1 MYTKITLFVAS
12 IIAVVIYSTFKF
24 IPINAKEKVVAITQI
39 APHPSLDLIR
49 KGIEEEIIA
58 AFGKDVKIEFQSAQG
73 NQALATQI
81 AQKFVGQNV
90 DVLVA
95 ITTPSAQ
102 AMQAANSLH
111 IPMVFAAITDPIAA
125 KLVEDSGTNK
135 ENITGV
141 SDGPDIDKQVAL
153 IQEFMPKNSTI
164 GFIYNPGETN
174 SCVHVEHLEEKL
186 QAAGFVIIK
195 TPVYSTG
202 DVIQAAQ
209 STLPNANALMLT
221 NDNTVIAAFDAV
233 IQTANQIGIPV
244 FCSDP
249 ESVKRGAKA
258 AIAPDQYEM
267 GREAGKMVV
276 RIIKGEKGHHI
287 PVLHAPTFRFTS

>member
-202 DVIQAAQ
+202 YSS
-209 STLPNANALMLT
+209 STKYITQCKCTNAY
-221 NDNTVIAAFDAV
+221 
-233 IQTANQIGIPV
+233 
-244 FCSDP
+244 
-249 ESVKRGAKA
+249 KRQHSYCC
-258 AIAPDQYEM
+258 I
-267 GREAGKMVV
+267 
-276 RIIKGEKGHHI
+276 
-287 PVLHAPTFRFTS
+287 